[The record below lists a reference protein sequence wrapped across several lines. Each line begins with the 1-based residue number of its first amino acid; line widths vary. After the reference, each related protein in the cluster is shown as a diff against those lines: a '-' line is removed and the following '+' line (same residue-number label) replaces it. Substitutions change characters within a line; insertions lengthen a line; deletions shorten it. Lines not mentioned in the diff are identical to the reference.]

1 MKSPKQPAPTS
12 EEIAL
17 RKRQTEDLARLDDE
31 ENRRIKGLVRGRLG
45 AGSLLSGRR
54 SGGSGGSGGGAAAPA
69 TASTSGRGSSSLMVA
84 GLRAAMRA

>member
-1 MKSPKQPAPTS
+1 MHRPKQPAPTS

-54 SGGSGGSGGGAAAPA
+54 SGGSGGAAAPA
-69 TASTSGRGSSSLMVA
+69 AASTSGRGSSSLMVA
-84 GLRAAMRA
+84 GLRAAMAPRT